1 MRHKVEESIRQ
12 FSMFSPGDG
21 VVVGLSGGADSVT
34 LLHLLHSLSQYGL
47 QLYPCH
53 INHNLRGEEA
63 LRDQRFCEELCRQW
77 GLSLRCFSVDA
88 AGYAREHRMSVEQG
102 ARELRYQ
109 CFVQLAQQTGA
120 TVIAT
125 AHTLSDSVE
134 TVLLSLSRGTALAG
148 ICGIPPVRRS
158 EEGLRIVR
166 PLIGCTRAQVEE
178 YCVRQQLSYVTD
190 STNLSDDYTRNRIRH
205 QVVPLL
211 QQLNPSLEQ
220 TVERMTQLLRLDEDY
235 LERQVSRCLED
246 ITWKNGFSR
255 TDFCVLDPALQ
266 GRVLRRIL
274 SQAGL
279 SYDQKRL
286 ALCQAAV
293 ICGKGGV
300 TLGKDLS
307 LQVSRDCFWLQ
318 HRQEQQP
325 FFSFSLAPDQE
336 RWQYEAAGKRYDFRL
351 QQAKVPALYEQTEK
365 FEKSGGNV
373 LKNTID
379 YDKIYGTVKLRQK
392 GDGDRFTPVGH
403 SGSHSLKK
411 LYQQAAISPLQRRK
425 MAVLEDEM
433 GIIWAEGFGCDRRVM
448 PDQHSQRLLEISV
461 SFLQHDTEEK
471 KRRIEL

>member
-77 GLSLRCFSVDA
+77 GLSLHCFSVDA

-109 CFVQLAQQTGA
+109 CFAQLARQTGA

-125 AHTLSDSVE
+125 APTLSDSVE

-178 YCVRQQLSYVTD
+178 YCVLQQLSYVTD
-190 STNLSDDYTRNRIRH
+190 STNLSVDYTRNRIRH
-205 QVVPLL
+205 QVLPLL

-318 HRQEQQP
+318 HRQGRQP

-448 PDQHSQRLLEISV
+448 QDQHSQRLLEISV

-471 KRRIEL
+471 NGG